1 MRKKSHISLAA
12 FLVRHVSN
20 EEFKSHKKLF
30 CLASIFPD
38 CKFSFLTKKH
48 AFQDTFEEIKERI
61 TNLSSQSYGE
71 VNGKRRYVVE
81 LSEIMHY
88 LADYF
93 TFPHNDTYQGSIK
106 EHCIYEG
113 ELKRKL
119 RSYVKSSN
127 AIMQK
132 DKYVPNYNVED
143 ILAYIKES
151 HGEYLSK
158 QRSVEEDCDYIVR
171 ITYQVM
177 EAILLCKERQVA

>member
-12 FLVRHVSN
+12 FLVKHVSD
-20 EEFKSHKKLF
+20 EEFRIHKKLF
-30 CLASIFPD
+30 CVASIFPD

-48 AFQDTFEEIKERI
+48 AFSDTFEELQLRI
-61 TNLSSQSYGE
+61 TNLSSQSYEE
-71 VNGKRRYVVE
+71 VKGKRRYVVE

-93 TFPHNDTYQGSIK
+93 TFPHNDTYLGSIK

-113 ELKRKL
+113 ELKRQL
-119 RSYVKSSN
+119 RRYVKSSD
-127 AIMQK
+127 AIAQK
-132 DKYVPNYNVED
+132 DKYIPNYNVED

-158 QRSVEEDCDYIVR
+158 QRSVKEDCDYIVR

-177 EAILLCKERQVA
+177 EGILLCKERQVA